1 MNIRGDHIIMNL
13 LLKVIMR
20 LALSATLYSHDTMSL
35 MGMYEPKSQNSKKM
49 DQDSFYLDFFFTIY

>member
-1 MNIRGDHIIMNL
+1 MFVSDRQRRTEMEGNMNV

-35 MGMYEPKSQNSKKM
+35 MGMYEPKKPKLKK
-49 DQDSFYLDFFFTIY
+49 DGSR